1 MTMRLDGVMRVA
13 AMILVSSS
21 LLGACSFF
29 GGDDNPVPGGDA
41 WRTEVVEAIATT
53 PGVTSTEITVH
64 DVDAG
69 TGYTGPLVRG
79 AFSVT
84 GDTGAV
90 VDDALRRAS
99 DVLGEESA
107 GVRIK
112 LSVTGEDGRPRRLD
126 ELGYPGVRDGGS
138 LWEATH

>member
-1 MTMRLDGVMRVA
+1 MRLYGSMRAVTS
-13 AMILVSSS
+13 ILLSAS
-21 LLGACSFF
+21 LLGACSLL
-29 GGDDNPVPGGDA
+29 GGRDNPVPEGDA

-69 TGYTGPLVRG
+69 TGYKGPLVRG

-84 GDTGAV
+84 GDTRAV

-112 LSVTGEDGRPRRLD
+112 LSVKAEDGHPRRLD
-126 ELGYPGVRDGGS
+126 ELGYAGVGNGGS

>member
-1 MTMRLDGVMRVA
+1 MRAVTV
-13 AMILVSSS
+13 ILLSTA
-21 LLGACSFF
+21 LLGACSLF
-29 GGDDNPVPGGDA
+29 GGGNNPVPAGDA
-41 WRTEVVEAIATT
+41 WRTEVVDAIAGT

-64 DVDAG
+64 DVDSG
-69 TGYTGPLVRG
+69 SGYKGPLVQG

-84 GDTGAV
+84 GDAQAV

-112 LSVTGEDGRPRRLD
+112 LSVKPDGGQPQRLD
-126 ELGYPGVRDGGS
+126 DFGYAGVGNGGS
-138 LWEATH
+138 LWGATR